1 MKTYCTFGNG
11 TIFNWMFQVVKNMP
25 SSAGI
30 AFDVGS
36 SPGLKRSTWIG
47 KISWSRKYKP
57 TPVFLPG
64 ELHGERS
71 LVGYNPWHHEEL
83 DRTKHACMHHIK
95 LWGLA
100 MRQET
105 CMYVKS
111 TETFLSGYYSSSEGV
126 KIGKDKKRFIPCVM
140 GRNTGAD

>member
-1 MKTYCTFGNG
+1 MISRLYIRQINFMKTYCTFGNG

-71 LVGYNPWHHEEL
+71 LVGYNPWHHKEL
-83 DRTKHACMHHIK
+83 DT
-95 LWGLA
+95 
-100 MRQET
+100 
-105 CMYVKS
+105 
-111 TETFLSGYYSSSEGV
+111 TERLNNKVSHVSGIIRYLSFCAWFLSLNIMFSRFIHVIDNVRSSSFY
-126 KIGKDKKRFIPCVM
+126 D
-140 GRNTGAD
+140 